1 MRASRLDSHHVVDTC
16 ACSEDMYSTLRQNY
30 TERAF
35 DKEATIRSYA
45 VIGLSKL
52 VAGDILSDQPG
63 IVEILLDRLQYDESA

>member
-1 MRASRLDSHHVVDTC
+1 
-16 ACSEDMYSTLRQNY
+16 MYSTLRQNY